1 MNKFFSTSQ
10 ALSSLL
16 KKKLMEELLSNRTLF
31 NSALKFTDQEVSMIR
46 FVEAQDSLSP
56 KKSPK
61 SPEKK
66 RNRKK
71 CIKLK

>member
-1 MNKFFSTSQ
+1 MNKFFNTSQ
-10 ALSSLL
+10 VLSSLL
-16 KKKLMEELLSNRTLF
+16 KKKWMEELLTNRTLF

-46 FVEAQDSLSP
+46 FAETQDSLSP
-56 KKSPK
+56 KKSPR
-61 SPEKK
+61 SLEKK